1 MQSSGA
7 FLLHFHPIHGMLE
20 PEEKWKTGEGAPMK
34 RIGMLLA
41 LLAVLLLPCGTAEK
55 ETSGSCGVNT
65 SWRLE
70 DGVLTISGTGEMHNY
85 IDQAPW
91 SDSRDEITALVLE
104 PGVTNLGDEA
114 MKACENLQWVSIG
127 PDVTKLGKR
136 AFCGCTSLQEIT
148 IPDTVTEIGG
158 GGFMDCTALSCVT
171 LPEGLTTI
179 AYFCFQE
186 CSSLTEIALPEH
198 LQTIE
203 DAAFEGAGLTEV
215 ILPDTITQVGENAF
229 MGTPVVHARLS
240 AGCEEWSGTFTDC
253 TELQSVEIPEC
264 SCDQAFVLSGR

>member
-1 MQSSGA
+1 
-7 FLLHFHPIHGMLE
+7 
-20 PEEKWKTGEGAPMK
+20 MK

-41 LLAVLLLPCGTAEK
+41 LLAVLLLPCGAAEK
-55 ETSGSCGVNT
+55 EAFGSCGVNT

-148 IPDTVTEIGG
+148 IPHGTKLRNAAGG
-158 GGFMDCTALSCVT
+158 AHDDCVFL
-171 LPEGLTTI
+171 
-179 AYFCFQE
+179 
-186 CSSLTEIALPEH
+186 
-198 LQTIE
+198 
-203 DAAFEGAGLTEV
+203 
-215 ILPDTITQVGENAF
+215 
-229 MGTPVVHARLS
+229 
-240 AGCEEWSGTFTDC
+240 
-253 TELQSVEIPEC
+253 
-264 SCDQAFVLSGR
+264 LSGMQLAYGNRTAEKPKNH